1 MNKLQK
7 SSVILTI
14 FCAGFLAAGM
24 ILQPQ
29 LCMENARRAVELC
42 LTVVIPSLF
51 PFFICSGLFVA
62 LGLAYWVGKLLS
74 PVMRPMFRVP
84 GAGALAFVLG
94 IVSGYPVGAKCAVD
108 LYRSGECTKTEAERL
123 LAFCNNSGPLF
134 IMGAVGVGMLQSPQ
148 TGRILYLSHVLAAL
162 LTGLLFR
169 FYGRDIQNSRALPP
183 SKPESVRSVG
193 GALGEVISNAVD
205 TMLKVCAFVLVFSV
219 FGALLPQTPL
229 RPFVYGLLE
238 ITGGIRA
245 WIESGVGG
253 ALWLPCI
260 SFFLAC
266 SGISVL
272 LQVSSIVTPGG
283 LSMFP
288 YALGKLIQ
296 GGLSFAITILLL
308 RFLPAETAV
317 FAPYF
322 VIPPEA
328 IPTPW
333 NAFLLS
339 LLMIG
344 WCLLSILILCAAA
357 WLYEKFSKNK

>member
-1 MNKLQK
+1 MNKFQK
-7 SSVILTI
+7 GSVILVLI
-14 FCAGFLAAGM
+14 CAGFLTAGM

-29 LCMENARRAVELC
+29 LCIESAKSAVELC
-42 LTVVIPSLF
+42 LTVVVPSLF

-62 LGLAYWVGKLLS
+62 LGLAYWAGRALS
-74 PVMRPMFRVP
+74 PVMRPLFRVP
-84 GAGALAFVLG
+84 GSGALAFVLG

-134 IMGAVGVGMLQSPQ
+134 IMGAVGVGMLGSPQ
-148 TGRILYLSHVLAAL
+148 IGRILYLSHVLSAL
-162 LTGLLFR
+162 AVGILFR
-169 FYGRDIQNSRALPP
+169 FYGRDIQNSRSLPP
-183 SKPESVRSVG
+183 SKPQEISSVG
-193 GALGEVISNAVD
+193 SAVGDVISNAVD

-219 FGALLPQTPL
+219 FGALLPQIPQ
-229 RPFVYGLLE
+229 RGVIYGLLE

-245 WIESGVGG
+245 WISSGAGKNF
-253 ALWLPCI
+253 LLPCI
-260 SFFLAC
+260 SFFLAF

-288 YALGKLIQ
+288 YVAGKLMQ
-296 GGLSFAITILLL
+296 GGLSFLFTILLL
-308 RFLPAETAV
+308 RWIPVDTAV
-317 FAPYF
+317 FSAQF
-322 VIPPEA
+322 VIPPQVV
-328 IPTPW
+328 PTPW

-344 WCLLSILILCAAA
+344 WCILSILVLCVMV
-357 WLYEKFSKNK
+357 WVYEKFTKNK

>member
-1 MNKLQK
+1 MNKLK
-7 SSVILTI
+7 KTGVILTI
-14 FCAGFLAAGM
+14 FCAGLLAAGM

-29 LCMENARRAVELC
+29 LCIESARGAVELC

-62 LGLAYWVGKLLS
+62 LGLAYWAGRALS
-74 PVMRPMFRVP
+74 PVMRPLFRVP
-84 GAGALAFVLG
+84 GSGALAFVLG

-108 LYRSGECTKTEAERL
+108 LFRSGECTKTEAERL

-134 IMGAVGVGMLQSPQ
+134 IMGAVGIGMLQNPQ
-148 TGRILYLSHVLAAL
+148 AGRILYLSHIISAL

-183 SKPESVRSVG
+183 SCPESVHSIG
-193 GALGEVISNAVD
+193 GAVGDVISTAVD

-219 FGALLPQTPL
+219 FGALLPQMPL
-229 RPFVYGLLE
+229 REFVYGLLE
-238 ITGGIRA
+238 ITGGIHA
-245 WIESGVGG
+245 WTESGAGG

-260 SFFLAC
+260 SFFLAF

-283 LSMFP
+283 LSMLP
-288 YALGKLIQ
+288 YFIGKLIQ
-296 GGLSFAITILLL
+296 GGISFAVTLLL
-308 RFLPAETAV
+308 LQWIPMDTAA
-317 FAPYF
+317 FSPYF
-322 VIPPEA
+322 VIPMEA

-344 WCLLSILILCAAA
+344 WCLASILILYAII
-357 WLYEKFSKNK
+357 WLYEKISKNK

>member
-7 SSVILTI
+7 SSVILTL
-14 FCAGFLAAGM
+14 FCAGFLAVGM
-24 ILQPQ
+24 IIKPQ
-29 LCMENARRAVELC
+29 LCIESAKSAVELC
-42 LTVVIPSLF
+42 LTVVVPSLF

-62 LGLAYWVGKLLS
+62 LGLAYWVGRALS
-74 PVMRPMFRVP
+74 PIMRPLFRVP
-84 GAGALAFVLG
+84 GSGALAFVLG

-134 IMGAVGVGMLQSPQ
+134 IMGAVGVGMLQNPQ
-148 TGRILYLSHVLAAL
+148 IGRVLYLSHLLSAL
-162 LTGLLFR
+162 VTGLLFR

-183 SKPESVRSVG
+183 SKPQEIESVG
-193 GALGEVISNAVD
+193 IALGDVISGAVD

-219 FGALLPQTPL
+219 FGALLPQIPQ
-229 RPFVYGLLE
+229 RGVIYGFLE

-245 WIESGVGG
+245 WIAGG
-253 ALWLPCI
+253 AGRTFFLPAI
-260 SFFLAC
+260 SFFLAF

-288 YALGKLIQ
+288 YVVGKLIQ
-296 GGLSFAITILLL
+296 GGQSFLITILLL
-308 RFLPAETAV
+308 RWIPVDTAA
-317 FAPYF
+317 FSAHY
-322 VIPPEA
+322 VIPVQV

-339 LLMIG
+339 LIMIG
-344 WCLLSILILCAAA
+344 WCVVSILILCALV
-357 WLYEKFSKNK
+357 WVYEKFSKNK